1 MTPLRPCEARAR
13 SRNFAQKAQAWQA
26 DGGTGQVR
34 QRQFARSSEYVRR
47 CNAGVSR
54 QRTVSLRPERDVRIP
69 VIAVVGRPGS
79 GKTRWLNRLLSVP
92 QMRDTVVVHGG
103 GTAPGAM
110 PLAHARSIV
119 VAGTDPDPDPA
130 IGCLCCGM
138 RSGVGDALRDL
149 FLKALSRRVP
159 PVRRVMIESG
169 APDSAAIRFTLR
181 HAPFLGQRYALAV
194 SLLLIDARDVLANPQ
209 GGALPSGARMADCV
223 LLSHGDLMQ
232 DADFGR
238 ALAAVRAWVPDKL
251 VLPADC
257 GVEALAA
264 VGLH

>member
-1 MTPLRPCEARAR
+1 MVARAR
-13 SRNFAQKAQAWQA
+13 FAG
-26 DGGTGQVR
+26 DICT
-34 QRQFARSSEYVRR
+34 FARSSEYVRR

-92 QMRDTVVVHGG
+92 QLRDTVVVHGG

-119 VAGTDPDPDPA
+119 VAGTDPDPDPDPA
-130 IGCLCCGM
+130 RGCLCCGM

-181 HAPFLGQRYALAV
+181 HAPFLGQRYALAA

-209 GGALPSGARMADCV
+209 GGALQTGARMADCV

>member
-1 MTPLRPCEARAR
+1 MVARAR
-13 SRNFAQKAQAWQA
+13 FAS
-26 DGGTGQVR
+26 DICT
-34 QRQFARSSEYVRR
+34 FARSSEYVRR
-47 CNAGVSR
+47 CTAGVSR

-79 GKTRWLNRLLSVP
+79 GKTRWLNRMLSVP
-92 QMRDTVVVHGG
+92 QMRDTVVIHGDV
-103 GTAPGAM
+103 TAPGAM
-110 PLAHARSIV
+110 SLAHPRSIA
-119 VAGTDPDPDPA
+119 VAGTDPDPA
-130 IGCLCCGM
+130 TGCLCCGM

-209 GGALPSGARMADCV
+209 GGALQTGARMADCV